1 VTVPRCLA
9 SLPEHHQTPT
19 QSNAVPALRK
29 CMPRRSSLDLRF
41 FRALPHTT
49 TGSGAPPGS
58 RNLSA
63 ETYPQKPIHGAGLNS
78 PSFGHTSR
86 TLKSHQYGSRSMQ
99 DICLLPRHRRPNRAE
114 KNSGIYQRGSILTNQ
129 ALFASGQAVSPFSG
143 TTPRVDVV

>member
-1 VTVPRCLA
+1 MTVPRCLA

-63 ETYPQKPIHGAGLNS
+63 ETYPWCRVKFTKLRPHIENTQIASIRKSINAGHLSSPSASQTQPSRTELGNS
-78 PSFGHTSR
+78 PTRFDPDQSGPFC
-86 TLKSHQYGSRSMQ
+86 LRS
-99 DICLLPRHRRPNRAE
+99 
-114 KNSGIYQRGSILTNQ
+114 SGVTV
-129 ALFASGQAVSPFSG
+129 FWHHPASGRCLMG
-143 TTPRVDVV
+143 